1 MDVALLDM
9 VIVVFSVYSVQ
20 VVKWQGCFLKISTSD
35 NPIQSRDINY
45 AKYQKRMSST

>member
-20 VVKWQGCFLKISTSD
+20 VVKCCKAVFSRLAPQIIQSNQEISTML
-35 NPIQSRDINY
+35 NI
-45 AKYQKRMSST
+45 KKE

>member
-20 VVKWQGCFLKISTSD
+20 VVKCYGKAVFTRLAPQIIQSNQEISTML
-35 NPIQSRDINY
+35 NI
-45 AKYQKRMSST
+45 KKE